1 MTRAR
6 STLLSAARAG
16 AAVALVGLAWTIV
29 DPPGTTLHPS
39 AAAQL
44 VMWVRLLV
52 AGITTATLLAGP
64 GLVLRARFGWP
75 RSLGFVPLPGFLVLT
90 ACGAVT
96 WGAAA
101 WVRPTVSAPLLV
113 ATVLVLVLVGAPPD
127 PARRADPDRPVWAVC
142 GL

>member
-90 ACGAVT
+90 GCGAVT
-96 WGAAA
+96 WGTAAR
-101 WVRPTVSAPLLV
+101 VRPTVSAPLFV
-113 ATVLVLVLVGAPPD
+113 ATVLVVVLIGAG
-127 PARRADPDRPVWAVC
+127 PDRSRGHDAERPAWAVG